1 MSVLILLVGLIGLV
15 NLPMG
20 QYPDIAPPT
29 VMVSATYTGANA
41 ETVQKSVVVPLEE
54 AINGVE
60 DMLYMTSTSTN
71 TCSGSITVYFKQGT
85 DPDMATINTKNRVS
99 EAEGLL
105 PAEVTKIGVTVE
117 KRQSSMLKIIALYSP
132 DDSYDQTFIN
142 NYFKINIE
150 PRLSRISG
158 VAFPTGTL
166 SSFDG
171 QKTQKTYSV
180 GASASWEIDLFG
192 KLRNSKRQALASLL
206 ASDAYR
212 QAMQTQVVATV
223 ADSYYALLMLDEQIR
238 ITEQTTESWREYVRS
253 LAALMQAG
261 QADRATL
268 AQAEASR
275 LAAES
280 SLLSLQQQAIEQENA
295 LCVFVGLT
303 PRHLERGTMD
313 GQHFPSHLSVGVPL
327 DLLSRRPDVRQAE
340 ANLMQA
346 FYATNSARAA
356 FYPSI
361 TLSGSAGW
369 TNSGGA
375 VVANPGAWLLQ
386 AVGSLVQPLFNRGQ
400 NLANLKIAKAQQ
412 EEAVLQFRQSLLD
425 AGNEVNNA
433 LAQWQTARERI
444 RLDNGQVEQLTITLG
459 DTELLMEN
467 SADTNYLQVLTA
479 RQSLLSAQLA
489 VASDR
494 YDEIQGVIEL
504 YHALGGGSE

>member
-1 MSVLILLVGLIGLV
+1 MNMLRHTLIVFAAVMLASCGIYTNYERPVQAVADMDSLYRSEARPDTTRSIATLRWEELFTDTCLQQLIRQGL
-15 NLPMG
+15 
-20 QYPDIAPPT
+20 A
-29 VMVSATYTGANA
+29 ANA
-41 ETVQKSVVVPLEE
+41 DLAVARLQVEE
-54 AINGVE
+54 A
-60 DMLYMTSTSTN
+60 
-71 TCSGSITVYFKQGT
+71 Q
-85 DPDMATINTKNRVS
+85 AT
-99 EAEGLL
+99 L
-105 PAEVTKIGVTVE
+105 
-117 KRQSSMLKIIALYSP
+117 RQSKLAYLPSVQL
-132 DDSYDQTFIN
+132 
-142 NYFKINIE
+142 E
-150 PRLSRISG
+150 
-158 VAFPTGTL
+158 PTGTL

-223 ADSYYALLMLDEQIR
+223 SDSYYALLMLDEQIR
-238 ITEQTTESWREYVRS
+238 ITEQTAESWREYVRS

-303 PRHLERGTMD
+303 PRRLERGTMD

-375 VVANPGAWLLQ
+375 AVANPGAWLLQ

-400 NLANLKIAKAQQ
+400 NLANLKIVKAQQ

-444 RLDNGQVEQLTITLG
+444 RLDNEQVEQLTITLG

>member
-1 MSVLILLVGLIGLV
+1 MAGLV
-15 NLPMG
+15 SCGIYTNYERPSQAVADMDSLYRPEAR
-20 QYPDIAPPT
+20 PDTTRSIAT
-29 VMVSATYTGANA
+29 LRWEELFTDTCLQRLIRQGLVANA
-41 ETVQKSVVVPLEE
+41 DLAVARLQVEE
-54 AINGVE
+54 A
-60 DMLYMTSTSTN
+60 
-71 TCSGSITVYFKQGT
+71 Q
-85 DPDMATINTKNRVS
+85 AT
-99 EAEGLL
+99 L
-105 PAEVTKIGVTVE
+105 
-117 KRQSSMLKIIALYSP
+117 RQSKLAYLPSVQLES
-132 DDSYDQTFIN
+132 
-142 NYFKINIE
+142 
-150 PRLSRISG
+150 
-158 VAFPTGTL
+158 TGTL

-206 ASDAYR
+206 ASYAYR

-238 ITEQTTESWREYVRS
+238 ITEQTAESWREYVRS

-303 PRHLERGTMD
+303 PRRLERGTMD

-375 VVANPGAWLLQ
+375 AVANPGAWLLQ

-479 RQSLLSAQLA
+479 RQSLLSAQLS
-489 VASDR
+489 VASAR

>member
-1 MSVLILLVGLIGLV
+1 MNMLRHTLIVFAAVMLASCGIYTNYERPAQAVADMDSLYRPEARPDTTRSIATLRWEELFTDTCLQQLIRQGL
-15 NLPMG
+15 
-20 QYPDIAPPT
+20 A
-29 VMVSATYTGANA
+29 ANA
-41 ETVQKSVVVPLEE
+41 DLAVARLQVEE
-54 AINGVE
+54 A
-60 DMLYMTSTSTN
+60 
-71 TCSGSITVYFKQGT
+71 Q
-85 DPDMATINTKNRVS
+85 AT
-99 EAEGLL
+99 L
-105 PAEVTKIGVTVE
+105 
-117 KRQSSMLKIIALYSP
+117 RQSKLAYLPSVQL
-132 DDSYDQTFIN
+132 
-142 NYFKINIE
+142 E
-150 PRLSRISG
+150 
-158 VAFPTGTL
+158 PTGTL

-238 ITEQTTESWREYVRS
+238 ITEQTAESWREYVRS

-275 LAAES
+275 LATES

-303 PRHLERGTMD
+303 PRRLERGTMD

-375 VVANPGAWLLQ
+375 AVANPGAWLLQ

>member
-1 MSVLILLVGLIGLV
+1 MNMLRHTLIVFAAVMLASCGIYTNYERPAQAVADMDSLYRPEARPDTTRSIATLRWEELFTDTCLQQLIRQGL
-15 NLPMG
+15 
-20 QYPDIAPPT
+20 A
-29 VMVSATYTGANA
+29 ANA
-41 ETVQKSVVVPLEE
+41 DLAIARLQVEE
-54 AINGVE
+54 A
-60 DMLYMTSTSTN
+60 
-71 TCSGSITVYFKQGT
+71 Q
-85 DPDMATINTKNRVS
+85 AT
-99 EAEGLL
+99 L
-105 PAEVTKIGVTVE
+105 
-117 KRQSSMLKIIALYSP
+117 RQSKLAYLPSVQL
-132 DDSYDQTFIN
+132 
-142 NYFKINIE
+142 E
-150 PRLSRISG
+150 
-158 VAFPTGTL
+158 PTGTL
-166 SSFDG
+166 SGFDG

-238 ITEQTTESWREYVRS
+238 ITEQTAESWREYVRS

-303 PRHLERGTMD
+303 PRRLERGTMD

>member
-1 MSVLILLVGLIGLV
+1 M
-15 NLPMG
+15 
-20 QYPDIAPPT
+20 
-29 VMVSATYTGANA
+29 
-41 ETVQKSVVVPLEE
+41 
-54 AINGVE
+54 
-60 DMLYMTSTSTN
+60 
-71 TCSGSITVYFKQGT
+71 
-85 DPDMATINTKNRVS
+85 
-99 EAEGLL
+99 
-105 PAEVTKIGVTVE
+105 
-117 KRQSSMLKIIALYSP
+117 
-132 DDSYDQTFIN
+132 
-142 NYFKINIE
+142 
-150 PRLSRISG
+150 
-158 VAFPTGTL
+158 
-166 SSFDG
+166 
-171 QKTQKTYSV
+171 
-180 GASASWEIDLFG
+180 
-192 KLRNSKRQALASLL
+192 
-206 ASDAYR
+206 
-212 QAMQTQVVATV
+212 
-223 ADSYYALLMLDEQIR
+223 
-238 ITEQTTESWREYVRS
+238 
-253 LAALMQAG
+253 
-261 QADRATL
+261 
-268 AQAEASR
+268 
-275 LAAES
+275 
-280 SLLSLQQQAIEQENA
+280 
-295 LCVFVGLT
+295 
-303 PRHLERGTMD
+303 
-313 GQHFPSHLSVGVPL
+313 PL

-375 VVANPGAWLLQ
+375 AVANPGAWLLQ

-400 NLANLKIAKAQQ
+400 SLANLKIAKAQQ

>member
-1 MSVLILLVGLIGLV
+1 MNMLRHTLIVFAAVMLASCGIYTNYERPAQAVADMDSLYRPEARPDTTRSIATLRWEELFTDTCLQQLIRQGL
-15 NLPMG
+15 
-20 QYPDIAPPT
+20 A
-29 VMVSATYTGANA
+29 ANVDLA
-41 ETVQKSVVVPLEE
+41 VARLQVEE
-54 AINGVE
+54 A
-60 DMLYMTSTSTN
+60 
-71 TCSGSITVYFKQGT
+71 Q
-85 DPDMATINTKNRVS
+85 AT
-99 EAEGLL
+99 L
-105 PAEVTKIGVTVE
+105 
-117 KRQSSMLKIIALYSP
+117 RQSKLAYLPSVQL
-132 DDSYDQTFIN
+132 
-142 NYFKINIE
+142 E
-150 PRLSRISG
+150 
-158 VAFPTGTL
+158 PTGTL

-238 ITEQTTESWREYVRS
+238 ITEQTAESWREYVRS

-303 PRHLERGTMD
+303 PRRLERGTMD

-375 VVANPGAWLLQ
+375 AVANPGAWLLQ

-444 RLDNGQVEQLTITLG
+444 RLDNEQVEQLTITLG

>member
-1 MSVLILLVGLIGLV
+1 MNMLRHTLIVFAAVMLASCGIYTNYERPEQAVADMDSLYRPEARPDTTRSIATLRWEELFTDTCLQQLIRQGL
-15 NLPMG
+15 
-20 QYPDIAPPT
+20 A
-29 VMVSATYTGANA
+29 ANA
-41 ETVQKSVVVPLEE
+41 DLAVARLQVEE
-54 AINGVE
+54 A
-60 DMLYMTSTSTN
+60 
-71 TCSGSITVYFKQGT
+71 Q
-85 DPDMATINTKNRVS
+85 AT
-99 EAEGLL
+99 L
-105 PAEVTKIGVTVE
+105 
-117 KRQSSMLKIIALYSP
+117 RQSKLAYLPSVQL
-132 DDSYDQTFIN
+132 
-142 NYFKINIE
+142 E
-150 PRLSRISG
+150 
-158 VAFPTGTL
+158 PTGTL

-238 ITEQTTESWREYVRS
+238 ITEQTAESWREYVRS

-303 PRHLERGTMD
+303 PRRLERGTMD

-369 TNSGGA
+369 TNSGGVA
-375 VVANPGAWLLQ
+375 VANPGAWLLQ

>member
-1 MSVLILLVGLIGLV
+1 MNMLRHTLIVFAAVMLASCGIYTNYERPAQAVADMDSLYRPEARPDTTRSIATLRWEELFTDTCLQQLIRQGL
-15 NLPMG
+15 
-20 QYPDIAPPT
+20 A
-29 VMVSATYTGANA
+29 ANA
-41 ETVQKSVVVPLEE
+41 DLAVARLQVEE
-54 AINGVE
+54 A
-60 DMLYMTSTSTN
+60 
-71 TCSGSITVYFKQGT
+71 Q
-85 DPDMATINTKNRVS
+85 AT
-99 EAEGLL
+99 L
-105 PAEVTKIGVTVE
+105 
-117 KRQSSMLKIIALYSP
+117 RQSKLAYLPSVQL
-132 DDSYDQTFIN
+132 
-142 NYFKINIE
+142 E
-150 PRLSRISG
+150 
-158 VAFPTGTL
+158 PTGTL

-238 ITEQTTESWREYVRS
+238 ITEQTAESWREYVRS

-268 AQAEASR
+268 AQAEASW

-303 PRHLERGTMD
+303 PRRLERGTMD

-375 VVANPGAWLLQ
+375 AVANPGAWLLQ

>member
-1 MSVLILLVGLIGLV
+1 MNMLRHTLIVFAAVMLASCGIYTNYERPEQAVADMDSLYRPEARPDTTRSIATLRWEELFTDTCLQQLIRQGL
-15 NLPMG
+15 
-20 QYPDIAPPT
+20 A
-29 VMVSATYTGANA
+29 ANA
-41 ETVQKSVVVPLEE
+41 DLAVARLQVEE
-54 AINGVE
+54 A
-60 DMLYMTSTSTN
+60 
-71 TCSGSITVYFKQGT
+71 Q
-85 DPDMATINTKNRVS
+85 AT
-99 EAEGLL
+99 L
-105 PAEVTKIGVTVE
+105 
-117 KRQSSMLKIIALYSP
+117 RQSKLAYLPSVQL
-132 DDSYDQTFIN
+132 
-142 NYFKINIE
+142 E
-150 PRLSRISG
+150 
-158 VAFPTGTL
+158 PTGTL

-238 ITEQTTESWREYVRS
+238 ITEQTAESWREYVRS

-303 PRHLERGTMD
+303 PRRLERGTMD
-313 GQHFPSHLSVGVPL
+313 GQHFSSHLSVGVPL

-369 TNSGGA
+369 TNSGGVA
-375 VVANPGAWLLQ
+375 VANPGAWLLQ

-433 LAQWQTARERI
+433 LAQWQTAHERI

>member
-1 MSVLILLVGLIGLV
+1 MNMLRHTLIVFAAVMLASCGIYTNYERPVQAVADMDSLYRPEARPDTTRSIATLRWEELFTDTCLQQLIRQGL
-15 NLPMG
+15 
-20 QYPDIAPPT
+20 A
-29 VMVSATYTGANA
+29 ANA
-41 ETVQKSVVVPLEE
+41 DLAVARLQVEE
-54 AINGVE
+54 A
-60 DMLYMTSTSTN
+60 
-71 TCSGSITVYFKQGT
+71 Q
-85 DPDMATINTKNRVS
+85 AT
-99 EAEGLL
+99 L
-105 PAEVTKIGVTVE
+105 
-117 KRQSSMLKIIALYSP
+117 RQSKLAYLPSVQL
-132 DDSYDQTFIN
+132 
-142 NYFKINIE
+142 E
-150 PRLSRISG
+150 
-158 VAFPTGTL
+158 PTGTL

-192 KLRNSKRQALASLL
+192 KLRNSKRQAFSSLL

-212 QAMQTQVVATV
+212 QMMQTQVIATV

-238 ITEQTTESWREYVRS
+238 ITTETAESWREYVRS

-275 LAAES
+275 LSAES
-280 SLLSLQQQAIEQENA
+280 SLLSLQQQAVEQENA
-295 LCVFVGLT
+295 LCAFVGLT
-303 PRHLERGTMD
+303 PQRLERGTMD
-313 GQHFPSHLSVGVPL
+313 GQRFPSRLSVGVPL

-369 TNSGGA
+369 TNSGGIIIT
-375 VVANPGAWLLQ
+375 NPGAWLLQ

-425 AGNEVNNA
+425 AGTEVNNA
-433 LAQWQTARERI
+433 LTQWQTARERI
-444 RLDNGQVEQLTITLG
+444 RLDSDQVKQLTITLG

-504 YHALGGGSE
+504 YHALGGGCD

>member
-1 MSVLILLVGLIGLV
+1 MNMLRHTLIVFAAVMLASCGIYTNYERPVQAVADMDSLYRPEARPDTTRSIATLRWEELFTDTCLQQLIRQGL
-15 NLPMG
+15 
-20 QYPDIAPPT
+20 A
-29 VMVSATYTGANA
+29 ANA
-41 ETVQKSVVVPLEE
+41 DLAVARLQVEE
-54 AINGVE
+54 A
-60 DMLYMTSTSTN
+60 
-71 TCSGSITVYFKQGT
+71 Q
-85 DPDMATINTKNRVS
+85 AT
-99 EAEGLL
+99 L
-105 PAEVTKIGVTVE
+105 
-117 KRQSSMLKIIALYSP
+117 RQSKLAYLPSVQL
-132 DDSYDQTFIN
+132 
-142 NYFKINIE
+142 E
-150 PRLSRISG
+150 
-158 VAFPTGTL
+158 PTGTL

-238 ITEQTTESWREYVRS
+238 ITEQTAESWREYVRS

-303 PRHLERGTMD
+303 PRRLERGTMD

-340 ANLMQA
+340 ANLMQT

-375 VVANPGAWLLQ
+375 AVANPGAWLLQ

-444 RLDNGQVEQLTITLG
+444 RLDNEQVEQLTITLG

>member
-1 MSVLILLVGLIGLV
+1 
-15 NLPMG
+15 
-20 QYPDIAPPT
+20 
-29 VMVSATYTGANA
+29 
-41 ETVQKSVVVPLEE
+41 
-54 AINGVE
+54 
-60 DMLYMTSTSTN
+60 
-71 TCSGSITVYFKQGT
+71 
-85 DPDMATINTKNRVS
+85 
-99 EAEGLL
+99 
-105 PAEVTKIGVTVE
+105 
-117 KRQSSMLKIIALYSP
+117 
-132 DDSYDQTFIN
+132 
-142 NYFKINIE
+142 
-150 PRLSRISG
+150 
-158 VAFPTGTL
+158 
-166 SSFDG
+166 
-171 QKTQKTYSV
+171 
-180 GASASWEIDLFG
+180 
-192 KLRNSKRQALASLL
+192 
-206 ASDAYR
+206 
-212 QAMQTQVVATV
+212 
-223 ADSYYALLMLDEQIR
+223 
-238 ITEQTTESWREYVRS
+238 
-253 LAALMQAG
+253 
-261 QADRATL
+261 
-268 AQAEASR
+268 
-275 LAAES
+275 
-280 SLLSLQQQAIEQENA
+280 
-295 LCVFVGLT
+295 
-303 PRHLERGTMD
+303 MD

-340 ANLMQA
+340 ANLMRA

-375 VVANPGAWLLQ
+375 AVANPGAWLLQ

-425 AGNEVNNA
+425 AGTEVNNA

-444 RLDNGQVEQLTITLG
+444 RLDSGQVEQLTITLG

>member
-1 MSVLILLVGLIGLV
+1 MNMLRHTLIVFAAVMLASCGIYTNYERPVQAVADMDSLYRPEARPDTTRSIATLRWEELFTDTCLQQLIRQGL
-15 NLPMG
+15 
-20 QYPDIAPPT
+20 A
-29 VMVSATYTGANA
+29 ANA
-41 ETVQKSVVVPLEE
+41 DLAVARLQVEE
-54 AINGVE
+54 A
-60 DMLYMTSTSTN
+60 
-71 TCSGSITVYFKQGT
+71 Q
-85 DPDMATINTKNRVS
+85 AT
-99 EAEGLL
+99 L
-105 PAEVTKIGVTVE
+105 
-117 KRQSSMLKIIALYSP
+117 RQSKLAYLPSVQL
-132 DDSYDQTFIN
+132 
-142 NYFKINIE
+142 E
-150 PRLSRISG
+150 
-158 VAFPTGTL
+158 PTGTL

-238 ITEQTTESWREYVRS
+238 ITEQTAESWREYVRS

-303 PRHLERGTMD
+303 PRRLERGTMD

-375 VVANPGAWLLQ
+375 AVANPGAWLLQ

-400 NLANLKIAKAQQ
+400 NLANLKIVKAQQ

-444 RLDNGQVEQLTITLG
+444 RLDNEQVEQLTITLG

>member
-1 MSVLILLVGLIGLV
+1 MNMLRHTLIVFAAVMLASCGIYTNYERPAQAVADMDSLYRPEARPDTTRSIATLRWEELFTDTCLQQLIRQGL
-15 NLPMG
+15 
-20 QYPDIAPPT
+20 A
-29 VMVSATYTGANA
+29 ANA
-41 ETVQKSVVVPLEE
+41 DLAVARLQVEE
-54 AINGVE
+54 A
-60 DMLYMTSTSTN
+60 
-71 TCSGSITVYFKQGT
+71 Q
-85 DPDMATINTKNRVS
+85 AT
-99 EAEGLL
+99 L
-105 PAEVTKIGVTVE
+105 
-117 KRQSSMLKIIALYSP
+117 RQSKLAYLPSVQL
-132 DDSYDQTFIN
+132 
-142 NYFKINIE
+142 E
-150 PRLSRISG
+150 
-158 VAFPTGTL
+158 PTGTL

-192 KLRNSKRQALASLL
+192 KLRNSKRQAQASLL

-238 ITEQTTESWREYVRS
+238 ITEQTAESWREYVRS
-253 LAALMQAG
+253 LSALMQAG

-303 PRHLERGTMD
+303 PRRLERGTMD

-346 FYATNSARAA
+346 FYAINSARGA

-375 VVANPGAWLLQ
+375 AVTNPGAWLLQ

-433 LAQWQTARERI
+433 LAQWQTARER

>member
-1 MSVLILLVGLIGLV
+1 MNMLRHTLIVFAAVMLASCGIYTNYERPAHAVADMDSLYRSEARPDTTRSIATLRWEELFTDTCLQQLIRQGL
-15 NLPMG
+15 
-20 QYPDIAPPT
+20 A
-29 VMVSATYTGANA
+29 ANA
-41 ETVQKSVVVPLEE
+41 DLDVARLQVEE
-54 AINGVE
+54 A
-60 DMLYMTSTSTN
+60 
-71 TCSGSITVYFKQGT
+71 Q
-85 DPDMATINTKNRVS
+85 AT
-99 EAEGLL
+99 L
-105 PAEVTKIGVTVE
+105 
-117 KRQSSMLKIIALYSP
+117 RQSKLAYLPSVQL
-132 DDSYDQTFIN
+132 
-142 NYFKINIE
+142 E
-150 PRLSRISG
+150 
-158 VAFPTGTL
+158 PTGTL

-238 ITEQTTESWREYVRS
+238 ITEQTAESWREYVRS

-303 PRHLERGTMD
+303 PRRLERGTMD

-375 VVANPGAWLLQ
+375 AVANPGAWLLQ